1 MHCQTSSSR
10 CCISSALLTLLLHDS
25 LSLVIS
31 GVKLLKIAQE
41 EGSQGFDASALGVF
55 RTHFTG

>member
-1 MHCQTSSSR
+1 L
-10 CCISSALLTLLLHDS
+10 SALLTFLLFDS

-31 GVKLLKIAQE
+31 GVKLLNIAQE

>member
-1 MHCQTSSSR
+1 L
-10 CCISSALLTLLLHDS
+10 IFSALLTFLLYDS

-31 GVKLLKIAQE
+31 GVKLLNVAQE